1 MKYTGLEKILAE
13 RKIKKSELTKEL
25 GISSRTI
32 AKIAKEEKISE
43 LVLNKIADYLGC
55 DTEDLVSD
63 IKSDIG
69 QISMDHPG
77 TGQENSM
84 KKVVIFGGG
93 TGISSILSGLKLFPL
108 DVTAVITV
116 SDDGSSTGVL
126 KEELDIPAVGDV
138 GKVLLSMANV
148 DRDFT
153 DLLGYRFHKSG
164 TLQNHPV
171 RNILLAALI
180 DLKGNLTE
188 AARYMGS
195 LLRVRG
201 TVLPLTEEK
210 VELVGHGKDGD
221 FLGEVAIGHNMK
233 DIDYIT
239 YDHPIKVNSEVV
251 DKVLGAD
258 MVILSPGSLY
268 TSIIPHLLSSTV
280 REALAVSK
288 APVLYVSNL
297 VTQPG
302 ETDGYSVSDHIKVLN
317 RYLGKRKVDIVLA
330 NTGNVSSEISD
341 RYRTRENK
349 FKVELDR
356 DEVKAQ
362 GARIIEDDFI
372 RIEKGTI
379 VHDEIKT
386 AYKIFSCLM

>member
-63 IKSDIG
+63 IKSDIR

-251 DKVLGAD
+251 DKVIGAD